1 MIIVTKLLKNRN
13 AIFLVAILL
22 GLTIGGVG
30 AEWTRVLVL
39 PALAVV
45 MTVSIVTITSSELA
59 SLRSVPYPVFL
70 SLLLNYFVLGGIMLV
85 MAWWLI
91 DDTEL
96 WVGFVIL
103 AAVPPAVA
111 VIPFSYA
118 LGGNTAFSLR
128 GMIGTYL
135 VALVLTPAVI
145 MIFLGVGFLNPA
157 KLLLVLGQL
166 IVAPI
171 IASRILLLA
180 KLSQHVNKWRGTVV
194 NWGFFIVFFTVIG
207 LNQQIF
213 LKELDV
219 IVRIAIIGFTA
230 TFIVGYTIKQ
240 ITRAL
245 RIEHSTS
252 VSLLLMST
260 QKNAGLANGIALSL
274 FSDRASA
281 PGAIVLI
288 FAILYVVWLGFSMK
302 KPT

>member
-1 MIIVTKLLKNRN
+1 
-13 AIFLVAILL
+13 
-22 GLTIGGVG
+22 
-30 AEWTRVLVL
+30 
-39 PALAVV
+39 
-45 MTVSIVTITSSELA
+45 
-59 SLRSVPYPVFL
+59 
-70 SLLLNYFVLGGIMLV
+70 
-85 MAWWLI
+85 
-91 DDTEL
+91 
-96 WVGFVIL
+96 
-103 AAVPPAVA
+103 
-111 VIPFSYA
+111 
-118 LGGNTAFSLR
+118 
-128 GMIGTYL
+128 MIGTYL

-281 PGAIVLI
+281 PRAIVLI

>member
-118 LGGNTAFSLR
+118 LG
-128 GMIGTYL
+128 
-135 VALVLTPAVI
+135 
-145 MIFLGVGFLNPA
+145 
-157 KLLLVLGQL
+157 
-166 IVAPI
+166 
-171 IASRILLLA
+171 
-180 KLSQHVNKWRGTVV
+180 
-194 NWGFFIVFFTVIG
+194 
-207 LNQQIF
+207 
-213 LKELDV
+213 
-219 IVRIAIIGFTA
+219 
-230 TFIVGYTIKQ
+230 
-240 ITRAL
+240 
-245 RIEHSTS
+245 
-252 VSLLLMST
+252 
-260 QKNAGLANGIALSL
+260 
-274 FSDRASA
+274 
-281 PGAIVLI
+281 
-288 FAILYVVWLGFSMK
+288 
-302 KPT
+302 